1 MKQRLSEQIIS
12 YHNAHARK
20 KRWKRLVMV
29 LSCIVVFCTT
39 YALILPA
46 ITMTQEPDCGQE
58 AHSHEDACYETIIE
72 CSNLHCPQ
80 PEHSHDNACYDAEG
94 KLICGYS
101 DFVIHQ
107 HDMNCF
113 SKSGELICELPEIQ
127 EHAHTEACYET
138 RTEFLCGADALEGH
152 QHSEQCYEQGP
163 VLSCQQEESEDHS
176 HGESCYTAENE
187 LVCGKDEVE
196 PHSHTEACEKAQ
208 QRLLC
213 IQKEAIPHEHTA
225 DCYSNSMLVCG
236 MMQTLCHQHSE
247 GCFASFEEKKNLICG
262 KDEHVHEPAC
272 YGAVDSPEA
281 AYHCGMGE
289 HLHKEECYDEN
300 HALTCSIPEHT
311 HTEECMENTPSF
323 TCGLSEHTHTE
334 MCKDA
339 QGTLICRLEE
349 HTHNPFCVAKRG
361 APPMPERGNNFT
373 YEDHS
378 SGLSATL
385 VLQDGNT
392 NYAPDQYH
400 LRIDRQN
407 PDDYANA
414 LRSFTA
420 HGHEIAE
427 AAIYKIS
434 LVRNDNGQSFTH
446 LNSGYTL
453 EMQWQS
459 GLFTEVNPSDNLIFA
474 YCRNPKNEPIELPDC
489 QVTYDGGGNV
499 SSLNTSGNYYPSS
512 GEFLF
517 VRSIAPNGLIA
528 GRYSLTYNDVRD
540 RFMLDPEYSRY
551 YNASSPL
558 GTAGSFHIVAFNEAR
573 LSAHTNGNVLAS
585 ALYAY
590 SNFGTNNFPDEL
602 SYVQD
607 YRHVSHTNAASDNHV
622 LAIGSGNTI
631 GFVDNGNAFSING
644 TKNDKPTKL
653 LQDVNTVERP
663 FIDLNRVK
671 AEISQ
676 IAATLNSFHAANLSY
691 QSAQELHTD
700 YSKLTLRTPA
710 GVGVASYSAS
720 ELASTLGGYVQID
733 GFRTGYNGTVIIN
746 VNCAGASVINMPQ
759 ARVVIDGQLQSTSEV
774 TEFYTG
780 KVIWNFVNANGVTIN
795 THLMTG
801 AVIAPGATVNINHNL
816 NSTVVAD
823 NINVRAES
831 HRTDFVGKITEPEE
845 EPEPSEYHI
854 SVRMTETGYAGT
866 ALQGAEFDLYQW
878 KNNAW
883 SKVNQAPLITGA
895 NGMVKLQPLE
905 ASVAYKLVETKAP
918 PHYVLKDNAAFF
930 WLRVDGNQTAPNSK
944 PDGFVGKAVEIGGS
958 ILISND
964 KAEELYTSIA
974 VKKLWKT
981 EEGTDLP
988 SVPVETIAVKVYQIP
1003 DGNEEAKVEWT
1014 QLSLSAANGWEAVL
1028 SNLPTTGEDANG
1040 NSVTFDYSVEEIS
1053 VSGFETSCER
1063 VENLF
1068 TITNTRKQQEY
1079 TLPETGGAGKYLFT
1093 TGGVLFLMASLLLGC
1108 CQSRK
1113 REGGAGSLQP

>member
-1 MKQRLSEQIIS
+1 
-12 YHNAHARK
+12 
-20 KRWKRLVMV
+20 
-29 LSCIVVFCTT
+29 
-39 YALILPA
+39 
-46 ITMTQEPDCGQE
+46 
-58 AHSHEDACYETIIE
+58 
-72 CSNLHCPQ
+72 
-80 PEHSHDNACYDAEG
+80 
-94 KLICGYS
+94 
-101 DFVIHQ
+101 
-107 HDMNCF
+107 
-113 SKSGELICELPEIQ
+113 
-127 EHAHTEACYET
+127 
-138 RTEFLCGADALEGH
+138 
-152 QHSEQCYEQGP
+152 
-163 VLSCQQEESEDHS
+163 
-176 HGESCYTAENE
+176 
-187 LVCGKDEVE
+187 
-196 PHSHTEACEKAQ
+196 
-208 QRLLC
+208 
-213 IQKEAIPHEHTA
+213 
-225 DCYSNSMLVCG
+225 
-236 MMQTLCHQHSE
+236 
-247 GCFASFEEKKNLICG
+247 
-262 KDEHVHEPAC
+262 
-272 YGAVDSPEA
+272 
-281 AYHCGMGE
+281 
-289 HLHKEECYDEN
+289 
-300 HALTCSIPEHT
+300 
-311 HTEECMENTPSF
+311 
-323 TCGLSEHTHTE
+323 
-334 MCKDA
+334 
-339 QGTLICRLEE
+339 
-349 HTHNPFCVAKRG
+349 
-361 APPMPERGNNFT
+361 
-373 YEDHS
+373 
-378 SGLSATL
+378 
-385 VLQDGNT
+385 
-392 NYAPDQYH
+392 
-400 LRIDRQN
+400 
-407 PDDYANA
+407 
-414 LRSFTA
+414 
-420 HGHEIAE
+420 
-427 AAIYKIS
+427 
-434 LVRNDNGQSFTH
+434 
-446 LNSGYTL
+446 
-453 EMQWQS
+453 MQWQS

-602 SYVQD
+602 SYIQD

-676 IAATLNSFHAANLSY
+676 ISATLNSFHAANLSY
-691 QSAQELHTD
+691 QSAQELNTD
-700 YSKLTLRTPA
+700 HSKLTLRTPS
-710 GVGVASYSAS
+710 GVGVASYAAS

-746 VNCAGASVINMPQ
+746 VDCAGASVINMPQ
-759 ARVVIDGQLQSTSEV
+759 ARVVVDGQLQSTSEV
-774 TEFYTG
+774 TEFYAG

-816 NSTVVAD
+816 NGTVVAD

-854 SVRMTETGYAGT
+854 SVRKIETGYAGT

-883 SKVNQAPLITGA
+883 SKVNPAPLITGV
-895 NGMVKLQPLE
+895 NGTVKLQPLE

-964 KAEELYTSIA
+964 KAEELYTSIT

-981 EEGTDLP
+981 EEGTDLT
-988 SVPVETIAVKVYQIP
+988 SVPVETIAVKVYQVP

-1113 REGGAGSLQP
+1113 RERRCR

>member
-1 MKQRLSEQIIS
+1 MKQRLAEQIIS
-12 YHNAHARK
+12 YHDAHTRK
-20 KRWKRLVMV
+20 KRWKRIVMV
-29 LSCIVVFCTT
+29 LSCIVVLCTT

-46 ITMTQEPDCGQE
+46 ITMTQTPDCGKE

-72 CSNLHCPQ
+72 CSDLHCSQ
-80 PEHSHDNACYDAEG
+80 PEHSHDDACYDAED

-107 HDMNCF
+107 HDTNCF
-113 SKSGELICELPEIQ
+113 SKSGGLICTLPEIQ
-127 EHAHTEACYET
+127 KHAHTEACYEAQP
-138 RTEFLCGADALEGH
+138 EFLCGADALEGH
-152 QHSEQCYEQGP
+152 RHSEQCYEQRQ
-163 VLSCQQEESEDHS
+163 VLSCQQEESEEHS

-187 LVCGKDEVE
+187 LVCGKDEQE
-196 PHSHTEACEKAQ
+196 PHSHTEVCGKAQ
-208 QRLLC
+208 QRLIC
-213 IQKEAIPHEHTA
+213 TRKEAIPHEHTA
-225 DCYSNSMLVCG
+225 DCNSNGILVCG

-247 GCFASFEEKKNLICG
+247 GCFASVEETKNLICG
-262 KDEHVHEPAC
+262 NDEHVHEPAC
-272 YGAVDSPEA
+272 YGTVDTPEA

-311 HTEECMENTPSF
+311 HTEECVENTLSF

-334 MCKDA
+334 ACKDA

-361 APPMPERGNNFT
+361 APPIPGRGNNFT
-373 YEDHS
+373 YEDDS

-400 LRIDRQN
+400 LRIERQN
-407 PDDYANA
+407 PDEYANA
-414 LRSFTA
+414 LRSFTV

-474 YCRNPKNEPIELPDC
+474 YCRNPKNEPIELPNC

-499 SSLNTSGNYYPSS
+499 SSLNTSGSYYPSS

-528 GRYSLTYNDVRD
+528 GRYRLTYNDVRD

-607 YRHVSHTNAASDNHV
+607 YRHVSHTNAASDNHA

-644 TKNDKPTKL
+644 TKNDKPVNL
-653 LQDVNTVERP
+653 IQDVNTAEHP
-663 FIDLNRVK
+663 FVDLNRVR

-676 IAATLNSFHAANLSY
+676 ISATLNSFHAANLSY
-691 QSAQELHTD
+691 QSAQELNTD
-700 YSKLTLRTPA
+700 HSKLTLRTPSV
-710 GVGVASYSAS
+710 VGVASYAAS
-720 ELASTLGGYVQID
+720 ELASTIGGYVQID

-746 VNCAGASVINMPQ
+746 VDCAGVSVVNLPQ
-759 ARVVIDGQLQSTSEV
+759 ARVVVDGQLQSTSEV
-774 TEFYTG
+774 TEFYAG

-801 AVIAPGATVNINHNL
+801 AVIAPGATVNINQNL
-816 NSTVVAD
+816 NGTVVAD

-854 SVRMTETGYAGT
+854 SVRKIETGYAGT

-883 SKVNQAPLITGA
+883 SKVNPAPLITGI
-895 NGMVKLQPLE
+895 NGTVKLQPLE

-964 KAEELYTSIA
+964 KAEELYTSIT

-981 EEGTDLP
+981 EEGADLQ
-988 SVPVETIAVKVYQIP
+988 SVPVETIAVTVYQIP

-1014 QLSLSAANGWEAVL
+1014 QLTLSAANGWEAVL

-1040 NSVTFDYSVEEIS
+1040 NAVTFDYSVEEIL

-1079 TLPETGGAGKYLFT
+1079 TLPETGGAGKNLFT

-1108 CQSRK
+1108 CQIRK
-1113 REGGAGSLQP
+1113 RERRCR

>member
-1 MKQRLSEQIIS
+1 MKQRLAEQIIS
-12 YHNAHARK
+12 YHDAHTRK
-20 KRWKRLVMV
+20 KRWKRIVMV

-46 ITMTQEPDCGQE
+46 ITMTQTPDCGKE

-72 CSNLHCPQ
+72 CSDLHCSQ
-80 PEHSHDNACYDAEG
+80 PEHSHDDACYDAEG
-94 KLICGYS
+94 KLICRYS

-107 HDMNCF
+107 HDTNCF
-113 SKSGELICELPEIQ
+113 SKSGELICTLPEIQ
-127 EHAHTEACYET
+127 KHAHTEACYEAQPG
-138 RTEFLCGADALEGH
+138 FLCGADALEGH
-152 QHSEQCYEQGP
+152 RHSEQCYEQRQ
-163 VLSCQQEESEDHS
+163 VLSCQQEESEEHS
-176 HGESCYTAENE
+176 HGEICYTAENE
-187 LVCGKDEVE
+187 LVCGKDEQE
-196 PHSHTEACEKAQ
+196 PHSHTGVCGKAQ
-208 QRLLC
+208 QRLIC
-213 IQKEAIPHEHTA
+213 TRKEAIPHEHTA
-225 DCYSNSMLVCG
+225 DCYSNGILVCG

-247 GCFASFEEKKNLICG
+247 GCFASVEEKKNLICG

-272 YGAVDSPEA
+272 YGTVDTPEA

-311 HTEECMENTPSF
+311 HTEECVENTPSF

-361 APPMPERGNNFT
+361 APPIPGRGNNFT
-373 YEDHS
+373 YEDDS

-400 LRIDRQN
+400 LRIERQN
-407 PDDYANA
+407 PDEYANA
-414 LRSFTA
+414 LRSFTV

-453 EMQWQS
+453 EMQWRS

-474 YCRNPKNEPIELPDC
+474 YCRNPKNEPIELPNC

-676 IAATLNSFHAANLSY
+676 ISATLNSFHAANLSY

-700 YSKLTLRTPA
+700 YSKLTLRTPS
-710 GVGVASYSAS
+710 GVGVASYAAS

-746 VNCAGASVINMPQ
+746 VDCAGVSVVNLPQ
-759 ARVVIDGQLQSTSEV
+759 ARVVVDGQLQATSEV
-774 TEFYTG
+774 TEFYAG
-780 KVIWNFVNANGVTIN
+780 KVIWNFVNVNGVTIN

-816 NSTVVAD
+816 NGTVVAD

-845 EPEPSEYHI
+845 EPSEYHI
-854 SVRMTETGYAGT
+854 SVRKTETGYAGT

-883 SKVNQAPLITGA
+883 SKVNQTPLIAGA

-918 PHYVLKDNAAFF
+918 PNHVLKDNAAFF
-930 WLRVDGNQTAPNSK
+930 WLRVDGNQAAPSSK

-958 ILISND
+958 LLISND
-964 KAEELYTSIA
+964 KAQEQHTSITVT

-981 EEGTDLP
+981 EEGTDLQAA
-988 SVPVETIAVKVYQIP
+988 PVETIAVKVYQNP
-1003 DGNEEAKVEWT
+1003 DGNEDAKTEWT
-1014 QLSLSAANGWEAVL
+1014 QLTLSGANGWEAAL
-1028 SNLPTTGEDANG
+1028 SNLPTTGEDADG
-1040 NSVTFDYSVEEIS
+1040 NSVTFDYSVEEIP

-1079 TLPETGGAGKYLFT
+1079 TLPETGGAGNYLFT

-1108 CQSRK
+1108 CRSRK
-1113 REGGAGSLQP
+1113 REGGAESLQP